1 MKKLWLGIIPLLTL
15 GCLNM
20 ARAEKATADERAGI
34 RTQLAA
40 EYFKRRQFGVAIEEA
55 QKALVI
61 NPAYA
66 PAYGMLALI
75 YMDLQED
82 AKARTHFN
90 HAVEYAPNDP
100 DIRHNY
106 GYFLCDRGQ
115 YQAGVAEYM
124 AALRNRTET
133 FGLGIN
139 GKPTGRLT
147 VGGDLLLSADKD
159 KYQQD
164 LDASASAASKTLL
177 ATSGGLPDVTFRQ
190 FTARMFGKY
199 AIEKNSAVRVDFI
212 HQRTKLNEWTW
223 GYNGTPFVYSDNTT
237 VYLNPKQSVSY
248 LGATYIVALP

>member
-1 MKKLWLGIIPLLTL
+1 MIPLLAL
-15 GCLNM
+15 GCLNT

-55 QKALVI
+55 QKAIAI

-66 PAYGMLALI
+66 PAYGMLALV

-82 AKARTHFN
+82 AKARDNFN

-124 AALRNRTET
+124 AALRN
-133 FGLGIN
+133 
-139 GKPTGRLT
+139 PT
-147 VGGDLLLSADKD
+147 
-159 KYQQD
+159 YQMPV
-164 LDASASAASKTLL
+164 KTLI
-177 ATSGGLPDVTFRQ
+177 AAGICSEKGGGGT
-190 FTARMFGKY
+190 RMRVLTM
-199 AIEKNSAVRVDFI
+199 SAHCAFSL
-212 HQRTKLNEWTW
+212 TM
-223 GYNGTPFVYSDNTT
+223 
-237 VYLNPKQSVSY
+237 
-248 LGATYIVALP
+248 